1 MPNYLDEPAI
11 IDWHYPEVDPLL
23 HVVIQDA
30 NANLSSPYH
39 SLITV
44 EEQIRAVASEHPTLV
59 IDALAE
65 GVLFRAR
72 NGVVEVIETY
82 RVNDPAITALVQRL
96 ESRSFDTVPP
106 PPLTSDR
113 TFDQALYWKSDM
125 LDDIQREATRL
136 NTSLSKTVEAAWRRV
151 RDKVAA
157 SERDDLAP
165 MLSSYGGDKCKQTLI
180 LAGDILAEIQDQ
192 ATRLD
197 SSLSFVVQCAWAVDR
212 GVS

>member
-1 MPNYLDEPAI
+1 MPTYLDEPAI
-11 IDWHYPEVDPLL
+11 IDWHYADVDPLL
-23 HVVIQDA
+23 HVVVQDA
-30 NANLSSPYH
+30 NANLASPYH
-39 SLITV
+39 GLITV

-82 RVNDPAITALVQRL
+82 RVNDPVITALVQRL
-96 ESRSFDTVPP
+96 ESHAFESVPP

-113 TFDQALYWKSDM
+113 MFDQALYWKSDM
-125 LDDIQREATRL
+125 LEDIQREATRL
-136 NTSLSKTVEAAWRRV
+136 DTSLSKTVQAAWRRV
-151 RDKVAA
+151 RDKIAA
-157 SERDDLAP
+157 SERGDLAP
-165 MLSSYGGDKCKQTLI
+165 LLASYGGDKCKQTL
-180 LAGDILAEIQDQ
+180 LLVGDILAEIQDQ

-197 SSLSFVVQCAWAVDR
+197 SSLSFIVQCAWAVDR